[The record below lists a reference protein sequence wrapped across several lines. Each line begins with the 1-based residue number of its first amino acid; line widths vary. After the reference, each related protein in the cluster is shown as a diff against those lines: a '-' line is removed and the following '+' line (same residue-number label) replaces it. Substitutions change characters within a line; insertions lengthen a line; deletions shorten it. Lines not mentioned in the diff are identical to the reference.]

1 MVAITR
7 RIFIEPI
14 AATAKPSAI
23 RCRDCGARSW
33 LFSNSGRAL
42 ALPARDAEADVSAV
56 IL

>member
-1 MVAITR
+1 MIKLR
-7 RIFIEPI
+7 CKNPE
-14 AATAKPSAI
+14 TALI
-23 RCRDCGARSW
+23 RFGSW